1 MLGQRTKQLRQ
12 DNDITQ
18 KELADF
24 LGVTP
29 KAVSFYGLG
38 QRMPS
43 NEMLLKLAQKF
54 RVSTDYLLG
63 NEETATAVEH
73 KGYYTNPEAAQ
84 MAQEIYDNPDMKIL
98 FDAAKDVSPED
109 LKFVADMVARM
120 RKKERNEDD

>member
-1 MLGQRTKQLRQ
+1 MLGQRIKQLRQ
-12 DNDITQ
+12 EHDITQ

-29 KAVSFYGLG
+29 KAVSFYELG
-38 QRMPS
+38 QRMPP
-43 NEMLLKLAQKF
+43 NEMILKLAQKF
-54 RVSTDYLLG
+54 CVSTDYLLG
-63 NEETATAVEH
+63 NKENITAVERE
-73 KGYYTNPEAAQ
+73 GYYTNPEAAK

-109 LKFVADMVARM
+109 LKFVADMVSRM

>member
-1 MLGQRTKQLRQ
+1 MLGQRIKQLRQ

-29 KAVSFYGLG
+29 KAVSFYELG

-54 RVSTDYLLG
+54 RVSTIYL
-63 NEETATAVEH
+63 ATKKPLPRLNTRDTTLTQKRH
-73 KGYYTNPEAAQ
+73 KW
-84 MAQEIYDNPDMKIL
+84 
-98 FDAAKDVSPED
+98 
-109 LKFVADMVARM
+109 LKRYMITQT
-120 RKKERNEDD
+120 

>member
-1 MLGQRTKQLRQ
+1 MLGQRIKQLRQ

-29 KAVSFYGLG
+29 KAVSFYELG

-54 RVSTDYLLG
+54 RVSTW
-63 NEETATAVEH
+63 
-73 KGYYTNPEAAQ
+73 Q
-84 MAQEIYDNPDMKIL
+84 
-98 FDAAKDVSPED
+98 
-109 LKFVADMVARM
+109 R
-120 RKKERNEDD
+120 RNRYRG